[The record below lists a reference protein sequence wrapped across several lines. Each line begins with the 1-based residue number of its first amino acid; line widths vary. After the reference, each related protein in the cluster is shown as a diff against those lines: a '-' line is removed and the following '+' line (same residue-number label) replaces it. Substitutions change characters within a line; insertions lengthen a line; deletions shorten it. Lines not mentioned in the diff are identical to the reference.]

1 MNPWRSFYFLDHV
14 QNSGDFWPIMNL
26 NFSKA
31 LADNRVLADIIVV
44 QPRVT
49 CLLTFPSAVQMMGGP
64 LRHRPGISSLS
75 LGGLSSNSF
84 QDHVT
89 LHISGIREDPCRGI
103 FDFSF

>member
-1 MNPWRSFYFLDHV
+1 MDPWRSFYFLGHV

-49 CLLTFPSAVQMMGGP
+49 CLLTFPSAVQMMVDPSGTGQGFP
-64 LRHRPGISSLS
+64 LCPWEVCQATLS
-75 LGGLSSNSF
+75 E
-84 QDHVT
+84 
-89 LHISGIREDPCRGI
+89 IM
-103 FDFSF
+103 